1 MTGRKSARQAAK
13 AILAVVLAGT
23 VPQTF
28 AQQPAA
34 APDSAKTG
42 VEESIVLSE
51 SEEPIDVANR
61 LLQTVKEAKGRKI
74 SLSLRQCVTMAIENN
89 YGIKIQQISPM
100 QAAEALI
107 KQQAVFDPT
116 VTSGDQ
122 DGNGGLLAVTT
133 NRQASTTRGGN
144 DTYTLG
150 ATGGLGVNFPTYTGG
165 VFRVGYDMGYNESS
179 TLSNVTSYE
188 PYYTAA
194 AFMAITHPL
203 LRGAGLDYNLA
214 GIRIAKNNRDISDEQ
229 FRQQSIQSVFD
240 TESAYWNLVRAIEDL
255 RVSVK
260 SLQVSVDNRQS
271 SYLQYKAGTQPELE
285 VTTADAGVAVRLSSV
300 ISAESTVRDR
310 EDQLKNIINLPDD
323 WRLKDLHIVPLD
335 QPVERIEDI
344 SPELDLSKALSI
356 ALKCRPELH
365 QLDIERRSLEIAV
378 RQRTN
383 ELMPTLNMTASLAY
397 QGLDGGFTEAPSRIG
412 INPRNSSTAGVTFSY
427 PLGNRS
433 AKAGV
438 RSAILDLRRSKLSR
452 EQTEQNIVVAV
463 RSAIRRIRTDEQR
476 VKATR
481 KAQELQGKRLE
492 AEQRKK
498 EVGRSTSY
506 MVLDVEK
513 DVVAAQR
520 DYVNALI
527 DYHISLANLEKELG
541 TLLDV
546 RGISIEP
553 SSDRPASLTM
563 SPSK

>member
-1 MTGRKSARQAAK
+1 MTGREFARTAAK
-13 AILAVVLAGT
+13 ALLAAMLAGAASYA
-23 VPQTF
+23 P

-34 APDSAKTG
+34 KPDSARTG
-42 VEESIVLSE
+42 VEESIVVSE

-74 SLSLRQCVTMAIENN
+74 SLSLKQCVAMAIENN
-89 YGIKIQQISPM
+89 YDIKIQQISPM
-100 QAAEALI
+100 QAAETLI
-107 KQQAVFDPT
+107 QQQAVFDPT
-116 VTSGDQ
+116 ITSGDQ

-165 VFRVGYDMGYNESS
+165 AFRVGYDMGYNESS
-179 TLSNVTSYE
+179 SLSNVTSYE

-229 FRQQSIQSVFD
+229 FRQQSIQSVYN

-271 SYLQYKAGTQPELE
+271 SFLQYKAGTQPELE
-285 VTTADAGVAVRLSSV
+285 VTTADAGVAVRLSAV
-300 ISAESTVRDR
+300 IEAESTVRDR
-310 EDQLKNIINLPDD
+310 EDQLKNTVNLPDD

-335 QPVERIEDI
+335 QPVETIEDI

-365 QLDIERRSLEIAV
+365 QLDIDRRSLEIAL
-378 RQRTN
+378 RQRKN
-383 ELMPTLNMTASLAY
+383 ETLPEVNMSASAAY
-397 QGLDGGFTEAPSRIG
+397 QGLDSGFLEAPGRIG
-412 INPRNSSTAGVTFSY
+412 INPRNSTSAGVTFSY

-438 RSAILDLRRSKLSR
+438 RSAALDLRRSKLSR
-452 EQTEQNIVVAV
+452 EQTEQNIVVSV

-527 DYHISLANLEKELG
+527 DYHISLANLERELG
-541 TLLDV
+541 TLLEV
-546 RGISIEP
+546 RGIRLDT

-563 SPSK
+563 PHGR